1 MNFDALKDK
10 IVWAFLALLVAW
22 LWVLTQRSLLQPN
35 VTDVEK
41 LIQQQGPYSQE
52 RPLIMERMA
61 EMKSRETRMASEMDR
76 TIREI
81 YAMRIDLERLLT
93 IKPADL
99 LDSVKE
105 LQALVKRQIRDQR
118 REERDAQK
126 QGQ

>member
-10 IVWAFLALLVAW
+10 IVWAFLALLVGW

-61 EMKSRETRMASEMDR
+61 EMKSREARMASEMDR

>member
-10 IVWAFLALLVAW
+10 IVWAFLALLVGW